1 MCAWYQYCCICSQCP
16 LFPNH
21 FLSNPFYIYYYR
33 SVGSG
38 TEKGYHSDGGVS
50 GSGSDFSAKVSAC
63 GTVSSHEEG
72 SDTASGVDQGDSITG
87 DTLGDQS
94 QSESSLS
101 GRDST
106 VVMCRD

>member
-1 MCAWYQYCCICSQCP
+1 MYDINID
-16 LFPNH
+16 LVHNVLDFP
-21 FLSNPFYIYYYR
+21 FVFSPITSIFYYYR

-50 GSGSDFSAKVSAC
+50 GSGSYFSAKVSAC

-72 SDTASGVDQGDSITG
+72 SDTASGVDQGDSIAG

-101 GRDST
+101 GRD
-106 VVMCRD
+106 